1 MLKKIFTLLVI
12 FTLPAGLMA
21 QFSIRGNVKDFE
33 TGKPLPGATVQL
45 DNSDKGAASDDD
57 GAFILSDI
65 TKGNHTIKVTYIGFA
80 DFEKTVFVNEDM
92 VINIKMKPETYF
104 NEEVIISAIRAQE
117 KSPSAFTNMNQDKI
131 AKENLGQDLPY
142 LLSLTPSVV
151 VSSDAGSGVG
161 YTGIRIRGT
170 DLTGINVTLNGVP
183 VNDPESHT
191 VYFVDLPD
199 LASSVESMQIQRGV
213 GTSTN
218 GAAAFGASINI
229 KTDGF
234 ADDPYAEY
242 SLSGGSYNT
251 MKNSVKFGTGILG
264 KRWNFA
270 GRISRV
276 TSDGYIDRASSD
288 LRSAY
293 IAGGFYGKKDIV
305 KAVVMLGK
313 EKTYQAWYG
322 VPKDSL
328 ESNRTYNPAGEMYN
342 KEGGFLGYYDNQTDN
357 YSQDYY
363 QLHYAHQFS
372 DKLNLTSAL
381 FYTKGKGYYES
392 YKNNQKFS
400 KYGMS
405 DTIIGNDT
413 INRTNLV
420 RQKWLDNNYYGVNM
434 AMNYESDKLTL
445 NVGGGWNRYDGD
457 HYGKI
462 VWAQI
467 ARLGDHNRNW
477 YFNTGLK
484 TSFNLF
490 AKGQYQVTS
499 AVSLYLDLQYRNIDY
514 SIEGTHDDMS
524 DLTQAHQYNFFNPKA
539 GLFYQMNESNS
550 LFASVAVA
558 NREPSRS
565 DFRDADP
572 GVEIK
577 PEQLIDYELGYRF
590 NGQHFVVNANL
601 FFMDYKNQLVLTG
614 KINNVGS
621 AIRTNVDESYRTGVE
636 LAAAIQPVKWFSWN
650 VNATFS
656 QNKIKD
662 FTEYVD
668 NWDYW
673 NDPGNMPLQYEKE
686 LGTTDI
692 SFSPDITANSVI
704 TFKPLQYFSVGLV
717 SSYVGRQFIDNTSNM
732 ERSLD
737 PYFINNIKLNYSW
750 HPGFVKSVD
759 FMLSLNNIFNVEY
772 ESNAWVYRYVYGGQ
786 EYDMN
791 GYFPQAKFNVM
802 AGMVV
807 KF

>member
-1 MLKKIFTLLVI
+1 MLKRVITIIFMIAVPVMLW
-12 FTLPAGLMA
+12 A
-21 QFSIRGNVKDFE
+21 QYSISGTVLNFE
-33 TGKPLPGATVQL
+33 TGNPLPGATIRI
-45 DNSDKGAASDDD
+45 DNLDKGVASNNE
-57 GAFILSDI
+57 GSFLM
-65 TKGNHTIKVTYIGFA
+65 KGLKKGSHLVKVTYVGFLS
-80 DFEKTVFVNEDM
+80 FEKAIFVKENVNLTVR
-92 VINIKMKPETYF
+92 MKPETYF
-104 NEEVIISAIRAQE
+104 SEEVIISAIRAQE
-117 KSPSAFTNMNQDKI
+117 NSPSAYTNINQKII
-131 AKENLGQDLPY
+131 AKKNLGQDLPY

-234 ADDPYAEY
+234 SDDPYAEY
-242 SLSGGSYNT
+242 SLSGGSFNT
-251 MKNSVKFGTGILG
+251 LKNSVKFGTGILG
-264 KRWNFA
+264 GKWNFT
-270 GRISRV
+270 GRASMV
-276 TSDGYIDRASSD
+276 TSEGYVDRAASD

-293 IAGGFYGKKDIV
+293 LAGGYYGKKDIV
-305 KAVVMLGK
+305 KAIVMLGK

-328 ESNRTYNPAGEMYN
+328 ETNRTYNPAGEMFDASGN
-342 KEGGFLGYYDNQTDN
+342 FLGYYDNQTDN
-357 YSQDYY
+357 YRQNYY

-372 DKLNLTSAL
+372 SKLNLTSAL

-400 KYGMS
+400 KYGMN

-413 INRTNLV
+413 INRTNLI
-420 RQKWLDNNYYGVNM
+420 RRKWLDNDYYGINM
-434 AMNYESDKLTL
+434 TLNYEGEKLML
-445 NVGGGWNRYDGD
+445 NAGGSWNRYDGD
-457 HYGKI
+457 HFGKV

-467 ARLGDHNRNW
+467 ARLGDHDKNW
-477 YFNTGLK
+477 YFNKGLK
-484 TSFNLF
+484 SSFNFF
-490 AKGQYQVTS
+490 AKGQYQVS
-499 AVSLYLDLQYRNIDY
+499 SSFSLYLDLQYRNINY

-524 DLTQAHQYNFFNPKA
+524 DLTQQHLYNFFNPKA
-539 GLFYQMNESNS
+539 GVYYAMNSHNRI
-550 LFASVAVA
+550 FASVAVA

-572 GVEIK
+572 EVEIK
-577 PEQLIDYELGYRF
+577 HEKLVDYELGYRLSINRLVF
-590 NGQHFVVNANL
+590 DANL

-621 AIRTNVDESYRTGVE
+621 AIRTNVDRSYRRGVE
-636 LAAAIQPVKWFSWN
+636 LTAAVQIVKWLSWN
-650 VNATFS
+650 VNATYS

-668 NWDYW
+668 NWSYW
-673 NDPGNMPLQYEKE
+673 DDPATEPLQYEKN

-692 SFSPDITANSVI
+692 SFSPDITANSVL
-704 TFKPLQYFSVGLV
+704 TFKPLQYFSIGLV
-717 SSYVGRQFIDNTSNM
+717 SAYVGRQYIDNTSSV

-737 PYFINNIKLNYSW
+737 PYFVNNIKLNYTW
-750 HPGFVKSVD
+750 YPGFIQSVD
-759 FMLSLNNIFNVEY
+759 FMLSLNNIFNTQY
-772 ESNAWVYRYVYGGQ
+772 ESNAWVYRYVYAGQ
-786 EYDMN
+786 EFEMN

-802 AGMVV
+802 AGLIIN
-807 KF
+807 F